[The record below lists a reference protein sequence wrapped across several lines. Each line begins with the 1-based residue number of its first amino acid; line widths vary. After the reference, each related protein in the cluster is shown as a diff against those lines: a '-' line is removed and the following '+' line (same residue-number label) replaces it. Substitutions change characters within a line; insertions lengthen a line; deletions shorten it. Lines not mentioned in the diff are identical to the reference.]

1 MKEIFIKHDGNYQNE
16 ILEKRKC
23 LISNAEKLFVNELG
37 ITYENWE
44 YYFTGKGK
52 PEPEPLKHQLSGFW
66 SV

>member
-37 ITYENWE
+37 ITYEN
-44 YYFTGKGK
+44 
-52 PEPEPLKHQLSGFW
+52 
-66 SV
+66 